1 MLVQTDDLSG
11 ELAGYAIQQ
20 LIELGVNNVQVMPT
34 VTKKN
39 RPAYLVLIDCKK
51 ELLQTVE
58 NFLISELCIGGY
70 HLLQAHHVSFD
81 THLVERT
88 VDLQSEKGKVSAAV
102 AVRVFGSLD
111 QPRGVKVDHDNLGY
125 LCRRIKAELGV
136 ELSLKKLQ
144 TLVEA
149 NVLANL
155 SDEVIKIRL

>member
-11 ELAGYAIQQ
+11 EMAGYAIQQ
-20 LIELGVNNVQVMPT
+20 LLDLGVDNVQIVPT

-39 RPAYLVLIDCKK
+39 RPAYLVLIDCEK
-51 ELLQTVE
+51 ELLQVVE
-58 NFLISELCIGGY
+58 NFLISELYIGGY

-111 QPRGVKVDHDNLGY
+111 QPRGVKVDHDSLGY

-155 SDEVIKIRL
+155 CDKVIKIRL